1 MATRRWILFLLAA
14 AISLLAGCNSGS
26 TFNVQNPPPPPPS
39 SLCIGFGNSC
49 STAPATY
56 SVLVNGTLSLTA
68 TVQNDPTNSGVSWS
82 VTCPITGGCGQLS
95 SQHTSSGQA
104 TTYTPPASLAGNSLN
119 VNIVAFS
126 TYSQATNV
134 VASVTVGAFGSNL
147 KGTYVLEAAG
157 ADSSF
162 NPYQFAGVIVL
173 DGNGGISS
181 GEQTVNFSDPTTGLF
196 VAKSDTINNVGS
208 SYFLGP
214 DGRGTIT
221 LNPNDADIGAET
233 FSLVFLSNSQA
244 LIAALPTSTLTIS
257 GTGTMDLQTATLAPT
272 GGYAFAVSG
281 TDVSSASPT
290 AFAGILN
297 IDSPNNISGKGSVAD
312 QNLAGTLA
320 SSNGN
325 VSGTLSNP
333 DLLGAVTLNLNIP
346 GFSPTTTYQFT
357 GYIVDNA
364 HIRLI
369 ESDNISGT
377 GSGSTVGIAIGQGA
391 ATGTFKS
398 AASFSGTYVFGVL
411 GVDLAGTT
419 PATFTSAGVFT
430 ADGSGDLTDGYTDT
444 SLQQNGAQG
453 TSGAQISGSF
463 NGKYSV
469 DVKGTGRVQSNFLD
483 FVPEQKVNFHP
494 KFFFYLTGNGNPA
507 LVLDGG
513 DISAHYPSLG
523 AGIAYPQA
531 AAPFT
536 FGGDYGFRF
545 TQQDGS
551 EDDGTAQLTANPATT
566 PPSLSGFADDS
577 RAGDQ
582 PFSGTFTAPAAN
594 GNGVFAGSLEN
605 GTGGSAFPGSP
616 FNVDYYVIDQYHGFF
631 VETDLVSGPTTGQL
645 SFGYYAGR
653 TPVCSGCP

>member
-1 MATRRWILFLLAA
+1 VATRRWILFLLAA
-14 AISLLAGCNSGS
+14 AILALAGCNSGS
-26 TFNVQNPPPPPPS
+26 TFNVQNPPPPPPPNIS
-39 SLCIGFGNSC
+39 IAFQP
-49 STAPATY
+49 APA
-56 SVLVNGTLSLTA
+56 GTILIDTTTSLTA
-68 TVQNDPTNSGVSWS
+68 VVSNDPSNSGVSWS
-82 VTCPITGGCGQLS
+82 VTCSVTGNCGQLS
-95 SQHTSSGQA
+95 AQHTASGEA

-119 VNIVAFS
+119 VNIVAFA
-126 TYSQATNV
+126 TASQATNV
-134 VASVTVGAFGSNL
+134 VAPITVTAFGSNL
-147 KGTYVLEAAG
+147 KGTYVLEATG
-157 ADSSF
+157 ADSNF

-196 VAKSDTINNVGS
+196 VAKSDAINNVGS

-257 GTGTMDLQTATLAPT
+257 GTGTMDMQTATAAPT

-281 TDVSSASPT
+281 TDVTSASPM

-312 QNLAGTLA
+312 QNFAGTLA
-320 SSNGN
+320 SSSGN
-325 VSGTLSNP
+325 VSGTVSDP
-333 DLLGAVTLNLNIP
+333 DLLGAVTLNLTIP

-357 GYIVDNA
+357 GYIVDNN
-364 HIRLI
+364 HIKLI
-369 ESDNISGT
+369 ESDNTSGT
-377 GSGSTVGIAIGQGA
+377 GSGSTAGIAIGQGA
-391 ATGTFKS
+391 ATGTFKT
-398 AASFSGTYVFGVL
+398 ATSFSGTYVFGVM

-419 PATFTSAGVFT
+419 PATLTSAGVFT
-430 ADGSGDLTDGYTDT
+430 ADGSGDLTNGYTDT
-444 SLQQNGAQG
+444 ALQQNGAQG
-453 TSGAQISGSF
+453 TSGAEISASF
-463 NGKYSV
+463 SGKYSV

-483 FVPEQKVNFHP
+483 FVPRQIPNFHP

-513 DISAHYPSLG
+513 DISAYYPSLG
-523 AGIAYPQA
+523 TGIAYPQA
-531 AAPFT
+531 AAPLT
-536 FGGDYGFRF
+536 FGGNYGFSF
-545 TQQDGS
+545 SQQNGS
-551 EDDGTAQLTANPATT
+551 EDDGTAQMAANRATT

-582 PFSGTFTAPAAN
+582 PFSGTFTAPAAS

-605 GTGGSAFPGSP
+605 GIGGSAFPASP

-631 VETDLVSGPTTGQL
+631 VETDLVNGPTTGQV

-653 TPVCSGCP
+653 TPVCAGCP